1 MTKSLSPDRTYNELQ
16 DAILKSLSETYDRVP
31 IKLSRIKPPRI
42 VSPTMFQT
50 KEELTK
56 DILELLT
63 AVVDTM
69 CDGNLATYDLSD
81 AIHTDYYDTL
91 IMSQIDRITT
101 ALVFAM
107 SEHTLGLLCYYMD
120 RMFIW
125 NWLKSSIV
133 RPNIVSILDNVR
145 NRKESKDIMDNQI
158 QTSQRLADLCK
169 QAVESLM
176 LELNAES
183 FIQTLT
189 AIVDIKL
196 HGKTD
201 YIKGILND
209 MQIVVPDFVVDI
221 ISTGSASDVNISKC
235 EMFLK
240 EYTTS
245 HQESTL
251 TSLFARYC
259 SKPREFMQ
267 NAIPNTIM
275 RRNSAQGTNDMV
287 CVDGLSFNEIKL
299 CDKIINQMDE
309 EKDSALIEASEI
321 LRNIKAIIKAHKVYD
336 SRVTLTNSE
345 VIITTSRGTQRTYNY
360 RKKNVT
366 KDITDPFNIFDKPA
380 YMRIRWNNAPDKCAL
395 MQTGIT
401 QEMSSQLFASG
412 QLRKFINMSVPA
424 RIQDRRD
431 RIAKLEAKCL
441 QDVSVR
447 MEYERMT
454 TERIKAIKYIN
465 PLQSRY
471 YEIADEKTLFLTL
484 VETEQLYKQIS
495 SDLQALAPTTK
506 KIEEGGNR

>member
-1 MTKSLSPDRTYNELQ
+1 MKKSLNPDRTYNELQ
-16 DAILKSLSETYDRVP
+16 VAIVKCLAETYDKVP
-31 IKLSRIKPPRI
+31 EKLSRIRPARI
-42 VSPTMFQT
+42 IMPSMFQT

-56 DILELLT
+56 DILELLVS
-63 AVVDTM
+63 VVDTM
-69 CDGNLATYDLSD
+69 CDGNLTTYDISD
-81 AIHTDYYDTL
+81 SIHSDYYDTL
-91 IMSQIDRITT
+91 ILSQVDRITT

-120 RMFIW
+120 KMFIW

-133 RPNIVSILDNVR
+133 RPNIINILDNIR
-145 NRKESKDIMDNQI
+145 NRKESKDRMDNQI
-158 QTSQRLADLCK
+158 QVSQQLADLTK
-169 QAVESLM
+169 QAVESLI
-176 LELNAES
+176 LELNGDG
-183 FIQTLT
+183 FTQTLT
-189 AIVDIKL
+189 KMVDIKL
-196 HGKTD
+196 PNKVE

-221 ISTGSASDVNISKC
+221 LSTCTATDVNISKC

-240 EYTTS
+240 EYTIS

-251 TSLFARYC
+251 TTLFNRYC
-259 SKPREFMQ
+259 SRHRDFMQ
-267 NAIPNTIM
+267 NAIPNTINA
-275 RRNSAQGTNDMV
+275 RNASQGTNGIT
-287 CVDGLSFNEIKL
+287 CIDGLTFNENKL

-309 EKDSALIEASEI
+309 EKDEALINTNEV
-321 LRNIKAIIKAHKVYD
+321 LKNIKAIIKAHKVYD
-336 SRVTLTNSE
+336 SRVTLTNTDI
-345 VIITTSRGTQRTYNY
+345 VITTSRGTSRTYNF

-412 QLRKFINMSVPA
+412 QLRKFTNMSVPA

-431 RIAKLEAKCL
+431 RIKRLELKCL
-441 QDVSVR
+441 QDVAVR
-447 MEYERMT
+447 MEYERLT

-484 VETEQLYKQIS
+484 VETEQLYNQITN
-495 SDLQALAPTTK
+495 DLQALQPPTKT
-506 KIEEGGNR
+506 EGGNK